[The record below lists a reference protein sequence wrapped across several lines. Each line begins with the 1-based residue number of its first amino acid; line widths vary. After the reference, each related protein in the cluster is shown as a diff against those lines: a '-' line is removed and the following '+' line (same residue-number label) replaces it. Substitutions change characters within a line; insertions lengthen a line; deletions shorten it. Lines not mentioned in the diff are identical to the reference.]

1 MGLSTHVLDTAR
13 GEPGAGVG
21 VLLERTGST
30 PGVWEQLG
38 AAVTDA
44 EGRAALLDG
53 VVPPGTYRVVFDT
66 GGHDAAQGRTGLY
79 PVVSVV
85 LSVADP
91 TEHLHVPLLLSPFG
105 YTTYR
110 GS

>member
-1 MGLSTHVLDTAR
+1 VGLSTHVLDTAT
-13 GEPGAGVG
+13 GAPGVGVG
-21 VLLERTGST
+21 VLLERAGTT

-44 EGRAALLDG
+44 DGRAALLDG
-53 VVPPGTYRVVFDT
+53 AVPAGTYRVVFDT

-85 LSVADP
+85 LALAEP
-91 TEHLHVPLLLSPFG
+91 AERLHVPLLLSPFG